1 MPLLVLLALAAS
13 GKMVALDCV
22 EYNPARDSDGS
33 CCRTVLGILEPV
45 LLALAAKP

>member
-1 MPLLVLLALAAS
+1 MCCWPWRPPARWWP
-13 GKMVALDCV
+13 LDCV